1 MTGKKWTLAALAVA
15 LVGALATVGPVQ
27 SALPTASAD
36 VSTRPAAVEHVCSD
50 RDVARTFGGDGVA
63 GCRAYL
69 DACLGELSAHERA
82 EWDHSVNTCLSSD
95 RSFHRCY
102 AEVPS
107 C

>member
-15 LVGALATVGPVQ
+15 LVGALATVGPVR
-27 SALPTASAD
+27 SVTPAASAA
-36 VSTRPAAVEHVCSD
+36 VPTRPAAVEQVCND
-50 RDVARTFGGDGVA
+50 RDVARTFGGDGGA

-69 DACLGELSAHERA
+69 DACLGDLSAAERA
-82 EWDHSVNTCLSSD
+82 AWNDSVAACLSSD